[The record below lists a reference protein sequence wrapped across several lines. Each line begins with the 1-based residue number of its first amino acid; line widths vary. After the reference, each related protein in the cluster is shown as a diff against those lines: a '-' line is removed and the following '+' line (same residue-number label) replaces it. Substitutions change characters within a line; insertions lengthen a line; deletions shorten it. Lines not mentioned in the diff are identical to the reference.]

1 MTKLGQAGSIL
12 KRVAAVLLLG
22 AMVAFTN
29 LPSAVAQQ
37 PAANDAALMEALKGD
52 LKGRVSIPDEKS
64 ALLQQPQG
72 REWREFR
79 EGPLKSIGGWFLVAV
94 IVALAAFFAW
104 RGRVRV
110 EGGFSGRTIE
120 RFNAADRFTHWLT
133 AVSFVILGLS
143 GLNMTFGR
151 RLILPLIGP
160 EPFATLTEFGKWS
173 HDYLSFAFVLGVFLM
188 AVLWVRHNFF
198 NAVDAEWLREGGG
211 LLKKGAH
218 PPAGKFN
225 AGQKIIFWLVILG
238 AIVQAVSGYILMFPF
253 TFADMAGM
261 QLSVLVHGVSG
272 IVMVGVILAHIYIG
286 TLGMEGAFEA
296 MGTGQVD
303 VNWAKEHHS
312 LWASQVTGARAS
324 GDDD

>member
-1 MTKLGQAGSIL
+1 MTTLGQAGSIV
-12 KRVAAVLLLG
+12 KRIAAVLLLG
-22 AMVAFTN
+22 GMVTFAN
-29 LPSAVAQQ
+29 LPAAVAQQ
-37 PAANDAALMEALKGD
+37 PANDAALMEALKGD
-52 LKGRVSIPDEKS
+52 IKGRVSIPDEKS
-64 ALLQQPQG
+64 GLLQQPQG
-72 REWREFR
+72 RQWREAR
-79 EGPLKSIGGWFLVAV
+79 EGPVKSVGGWFLVGV
-94 IVALAAFFAW
+94 IIALAAFFAW

-110 EGGFSGRTIE
+110 DSGFSGRTVE
-120 RFNAADRFTHWLT
+120 RFNAVDRFTHWLT

-160 EPFATLTEFGKWS
+160 ESFATLTEWGKWS

-188 AVLWVRHNFF
+188 AVLWIRHNIF

-211 LLKKGAH
+211 ILKKGAH

-238 AIVQAVSGYILMFPF
+238 AIVQAVSGYMLMFPF

-261 QLSVLVHGVSG
+261 QLSLLVHAVSG
-272 IVMVGVILAHIYIG
+272 IVLVGVILAHIYIG

-303 VNWAKEHHS
+303 VNWAREHHS
-312 LWASQVTGARAS
+312 LWASQATGARAG